1 MLITKLSPS
10 IGAIVEGVDLSVPLD
25 DDTFAAIHD
34 TLTDNLVIFFRD
46 QHLTVD
52 QHKAFGRRF
61 GELHVH
67 PNARKEVPDHPEIL
81 VIQADENSKHV
92 AGEDW
97 HSDVSC
103 DPEPP
108 MGSILYLTEVPPDGG
123 GDTMFANMYLAYE
136 RLSPAMA
143 DFLDGLSAIHEST
156 KAHGYRKRSGDAD
169 LEFPAPNTRWSA
181 PTRSPAA
188 VGCTSTGVSRRT
200 SRSSPGPK
208 ATLCSSFCTGTSRP
222 PSSVAGSAGR
232 QTRSPSGTIVASS
245 TTHCSTT
252 SPTAATATASLSAAT
267 NPSDVASL
275 ARRFSYW
282 SGKIPKVILPTYS
295 RSSVTPKGCMNGPA
309 RTSR

>member
-10 IGAIVEGVDLSVPLD
+10 IGAIVDGIDLSVPLD
-25 DDTFAAIHD
+25 DDAFAAVRD
-34 TLTDNLVIFFRD
+34 ALTDNLVIFFRN

-103 DPEPP
+103 EPEPP

-143 DFLDGLSAIHEST
+143 DFLGGLTAIHDSN
-156 KAHGYRKRSGDAD
+156 KAHGYRKRSGDDD
-169 LEFPAPNTRWSA
+169 LEFPRDEHPVVRTH
-181 PTRSPAA
+181 P
-188 VGCTSTGVSRRT
+188 VSGR
-200 SRSSPGPK
+200 PGLYVNRGFTANIPQ
-208 ATLCSSFCTGTSRP
+208 LSRP
-222 PSSVAGSAGR
+222 ESDALLEFLYRHIETPEFCCRFRWEANSVAFWDNRCVQHHALFDYFPHRRYGHR
-232 QTRSPSGTIVASS
+232 VTI
-245 TTHCSTT
+245 CGDK
-252 SPTAATATASLSAAT
+252 PL
-267 NPSDVASL
+267 
-275 ARRFSYW
+275 
-282 SGKIPKVILPTYS
+282 
-295 RSSVTPKGCMNGPA
+295 
-309 RTSR
+309 

>member
-10 IGAIVEGVDLSVPLD
+10 IGAIVDGVDLSVPLD
-25 DDTFAAIHD
+25 DDTFAAVGD
-34 TLTDNLVIFFRD
+34 ALTDNLVIFFRD

-143 DFLDGLSAIHEST
+143 DFLDGLTAIHDST

-169 LEFPAPNTRWSA
+169 LEFPRAEHPVVRTH
-181 PTRSPAA
+181 P
-188 VGCTSTGVSRRT
+188 VSGRRGLYVNRGFT
-200 SRSSPGPK
+200 TNIPQLSRAE
-208 ATLCSSFCTGTSRP
+208 ATLCSSSCTGTSRR
-222 PSSVAGSAGR
+222 PSSVAGSAGKP
-232 QTRSPSGTIVASS
+232 TRSRFGTTAASS
-245 TTHCSTT
+245 TMPSSIT
-252 SPTAATATASLSAAT
+252 SPTDATATASPSAAT
-267 NPSDVASL
+267 NHCEVALL
-275 ARRFSYW
+275 ARKDPQRDLAD
-282 SGKIPKVILPTYS
+282 IL
-295 RSSVTPKGCMNGPA
+295 A
-309 RTSR
+309 